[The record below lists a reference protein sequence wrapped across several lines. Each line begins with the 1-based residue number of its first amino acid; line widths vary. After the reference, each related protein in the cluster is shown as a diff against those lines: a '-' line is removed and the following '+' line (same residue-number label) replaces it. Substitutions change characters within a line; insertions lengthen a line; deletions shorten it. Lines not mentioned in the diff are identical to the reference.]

1 MEPSLNSLRKMA
13 TRNRRLSTQLE
24 SSPPEPRHA
33 CPLDQQCAEGTCKLA
48 KGGVFD
54 PPFLPPPR
62 PRFLS
67 PPSPAASSRSALV
80 VHGSNLGRRLA
91 AIVSS
96 LGITAIP
103 RKTTDASTPSSVP
116 ARDVPPRAVVVVV
129 FDNASHARR
138 ARAFVDAGCV
148 GRASYRSSGSS
159 PGRTMISFAN
169 RRAYMSTDVRL
180 SLARASRIAAL
191 EPFENVTAR
200 RRR

>member
-1 MEPSLNSLRKMA
+1 MNLAFSSALSRVASFVDSNAFLA
-13 TRNRRLSTQLE
+13 TARNLSDASDSIALTDFFF
-24 SSPPEPRHA
+24 PV
-33 CPLDQQCAEGTCKLA
+33 D
-48 KGGVFD
+48 FD

-67 PPSPAASSRSALV
+67 PPSPSPSSRSALV

-103 RKTTDASTPSSVP
+103 RKTTDASTPSSAP

-159 PGRTMISFAN
+159 PGRAMISFAN

-180 SLARASRIAAL
+180 SLSRASRIAAP
-191 EPFENVTAR
+191 EPFENVTPR

>member
-1 MEPSLNSLRKMA
+1 MNLAFSSALSRVASFVDSNAFLA
-13 TRNRRLSTQLE
+13 TARNLSDASDSIALTDFFF
-24 SSPPEPRHA
+24 PV
-33 CPLDQQCAEGTCKLA
+33 D
-48 KGGVFD
+48 FD

-191 EPFENVTAR
+191 EPFENVTPR